1 MYLLKFHNDTA
12 SFHARSLWYRYLR
25 KISKSIV
32 PSSTADDIDLLQ
44 ILTVD
49 TEIAE
54 NCIVE
59 SYFLNVS
66 KCIPA
71 LDRFIYFLL
80 TSILDYTRSM
90 LQFEH
95 CYRNIQYFNSNGH
108 YNLYSISDFYRLF
121 VLESIF
127 YFENS
132 IFKSSILSRY
142 FYLVKSWVIYKQ
154 NISIDINQYLLISIF
169 FP

>member
-59 SYFLNVS
+59 SHFLNVS

-95 CYRNIQYFNSNGH
+95 CYQNIRYFNAMDIITYIPS
-108 YNLYSISDFYRLF
+108 
-121 VLESIF
+121 V
-127 YFENS
+127 
-132 IFKSSILSRY
+132 
-142 FYLVKSWVIYKQ
+142 
-154 NISIDINQYLLISIF
+154 ISIDSLSLNQFSILRILFSKVPFYHVISIS
-169 FP
+169 